1 MSIAASPDS
10 RDVRHGGNRL
20 AGVPIGDS
28 LTPGNLEEAAQALE
42 AMEPIHD
49 SGDSF
54 DRLGDVAR
62 RVVDGIGGK
71 T

>member
-1 MSIAASPDS
+1 
-10 RDVRHGGNRL
+10 
-20 AGVPIGDS
+20 
-28 LTPGNLEEAAQALE
+28 
-42 AMEPIHD
+42 MEPIHD